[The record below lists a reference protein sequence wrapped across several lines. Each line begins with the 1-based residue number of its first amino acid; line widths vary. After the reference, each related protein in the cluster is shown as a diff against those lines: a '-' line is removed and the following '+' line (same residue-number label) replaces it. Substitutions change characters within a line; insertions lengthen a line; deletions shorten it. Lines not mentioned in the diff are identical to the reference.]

1 MSLDRPTIA
10 SLGSKLAPAAATF
23 GRLQI
28 LLDDPTT
35 GSDEIVQLIRL
46 DPALSFHVVRMSN
59 SVIFGMREPN
69 DTLEDAVGRVGF
81 REIYRLVGL
90 AAAHQACQRDL
101 ASYRLKAAR
110 LWENSVATAA
120 AAEVLAVP
128 GGVDA
133 GCAYMA
139 GLMRTLGRVIIDG
152 VANGRVYPGEA
163 EWPLVAEWEQ
173 STFGI
178 TAAEVTAVLLEH
190 WRFPA
195 EIVEAVRGHFD
206 PFGQPDS
213 NPGAC
218 VLNLACGV
226 VSRFGLDLPG
236 ETSHW
241 IGSPTELRLANVP
254 PSVLEECVFR
264 AREHYSALC
273 AAVV

>member
-23 GRLQI
+23 GRLHN
-28 LLDDPTT
+28 LLEDPDT
-35 GSDEIVQLIRL
+35 GTDEIVQLIRL

-81 REIYRLVGL
+81 REICRLVGL
-90 AAAHQACQRDL
+90 AATHQLCQRDL
-101 ASYRLKAAR
+101 GCYRLKAVR

-128 GGVDA
+128 GGTDP
-133 GCAYMA
+133 GLAYMA
-139 GLMRTLGRVIIDG
+139 GLLRTLGRVIIDG

-173 STFGI
+173 ITFGM
-178 TAAEVTAVLLEH
+178 TAAEVTAILLEH
-190 WRFPA
+190 WRFPG

-206 PFGQPDS
+206 PFGRAES

-226 VSRFGLDLPG
+226 VARFGLDLPG

-254 PSVLEECVFR
+254 QSVLEECSFR